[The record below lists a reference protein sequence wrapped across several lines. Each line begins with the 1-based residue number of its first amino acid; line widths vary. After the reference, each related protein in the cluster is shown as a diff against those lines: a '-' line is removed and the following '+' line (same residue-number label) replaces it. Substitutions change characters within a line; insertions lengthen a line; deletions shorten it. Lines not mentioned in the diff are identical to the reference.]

1 MKLKVNDLEI
11 TEKCPFENDALK
23 DREEAAKVLTGAIDV
38 VETPYVFALNA
49 GWGQGK
55 TTFLRMLEQHLR
67 NQGHEVMYFSAWE
80 SDYADDPLTVI
91 LSEMGNYVKNCSGEL
106 ESLKELFVSLKGSAV
121 KMLIGAI
128 PDLAKKYLTETAGKE
143 FDKRFEYLKEWAAIH
158 IDGCENNKDALV
170 EFKEKLS
177 NFAKAIV
184 EKNDQEQTKP
194 FVILVDELDRC
205 RPDYAIKFLEK
216 IKHLFNVESI
226 VFVVAIDKKEV
237 EDFIPVV
244 YGNINANEYLQRF
257 FDIEFYLSSKNN
269 SLYAESAFKRIE
281 LNFKNVSQNDS
292 FVCKTMFAE
301 LIGLYRL
308 TLREVN
314 LCVTELAF
322 VLHNLK
328 EHESLY
334 YAILL
339 TVLIVL
345 KIKKPN
351 LYYDFIHNI
360 VDEGLIIEDLKKNDT
375 SNVLYDNKY
384 YRLWVMLAMCR
395 TNRDNFDSVIKKYE
409 QKLQKEPDN
418 QVFDCI
424 LKSLRQ
430 GWFTTN
436 NISIEQVLEKMEL
449 FGKYF

>member
-1 MKLKVNDLEI
+1 
-11 TEKCPFENDALK
+11 
-23 DREEAAKVLTGAIDV
+23 
-38 VETPYVFALNA
+38 
-49 GWGQGK
+49 
-55 TTFLRMLEQHLR
+55 
-67 NQGHEVMYFSAWE
+67 
-80 SDYADDPLTVI
+80 
-91 LSEMGNYVKNCSGEL
+91 
-106 ESLKELFVSLKGSAV
+106 
-121 KMLIGAI
+121 MLIGAI
-128 PDLAKKYLTETAGKE
+128 PDLTKKYLTETAGQE
-143 FDKRFEYLKEWAAIH
+143 FDKYFEYLKEWAAIH

-177 NFAKAIV
+177 GFAKAIV
-184 EKNDQEQTKP
+184 KKDDQEQTKP

-237 EDFIPVV
+237 ENFIPVV

-269 SLYAESAFKRIE
+269 SLYAESAFERIE

-322 VLHNLK
+322 VVKNLK
-328 EHESLY
+328 KNESLY

-339 TVLIVL
+339 TILIVL

-360 VDEGLIIEDLKKNDT
+360 IDEELIIDDLKKNDT
-375 SNVLYDNKY
+375 DNVLEDNKY

-395 TNRDNFDSVIKKYE
+395 TNGKNFDSVIKKYK
-409 QKLQKEPDN
+409 QKLQEQPNNKE
-418 QVFDCI
+418 FDWI
-424 LKSLRQ
+424 SSSLKGGRFSA
-430 GWFTTN
+430 N
-436 NISIEQVLEKMEL
+436 NIGIEQVLEKMEL
-449 FGKYF
+449 FSKYF